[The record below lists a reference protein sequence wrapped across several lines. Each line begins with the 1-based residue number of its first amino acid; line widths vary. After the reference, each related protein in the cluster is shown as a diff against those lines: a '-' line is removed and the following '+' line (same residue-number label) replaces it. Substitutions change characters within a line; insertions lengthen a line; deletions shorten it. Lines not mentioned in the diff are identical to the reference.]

1 MVKKMKF
8 LDKAKIRVISGH
20 GGNGMVAW
28 RREKYVD
35 KGGPAGGDG
44 GRGGDIY
51 FVADENMSTLLDFKI
66 KSVFKAPSGENGGI
80 KGMHGACA
88 KDLYLKVPMGTIVRD
103 TKTGNIIAD
112 LTEHEQ
118 TVLIAKG
125 GRGGRGNARFAT
137 AQKRAPQFCEPGE
150 PGIERVLELELKLI
164 ADIGL
169 LGMPNAGKSTFI
181 SAVSSAKPKI
191 ADYPF
196 TTLVPNLGVVKKP
209 DGGSY
214 VIADIP
220 GLIEG
225 ASKGV
230 GLGHEFL
237 RHVERCRF
245 LVHIV
250 DLTAENPVEN
260 YKIINNELKK
270 HSEGLANLYQILVL
284 NKIDAILEE
293 DLEELKKEFKPL
305 AKDIFTISAVTKQG
319 LDELLYFIS
328 NKVDEIPKPEFDID
342 VEEDLGAYDN
352 DDSAF
357 EVNKVAKDV
366 YIISGGK
373 INRLAKVTDAR
384 NTEQV
389 VRLQNIM
396 KSMGVFEKLHQYGLK
411 NGDTVILGHLE
422 LGYYDDEIWGE
433 GSKI

>member
-1 MVKKMKF
+1 MKF
-8 LDKAKIRVISGH
+8 IDKAKIRLISGH

-66 KSVFKAPSGENGGI
+66 KSIFKAQAGENGGI

-88 KDLYLKVPMGTIVRD
+88 KDLYIKVPIGTMVRD

-112 LTEHEQ
+112 LTQHEQ
-118 TVLIAKG
+118 TVLVAKG

-196 TTLVPNLGVVKKP
+196 TTLVPNLGVVKKS

-225 ASKGV
+225 ASEGV

-245 LVHIV
+245 LLHIV
-250 DLTAENPVEN
+250 DLTAENPLEN
-260 YKIINNELKK
+260 YQIINKELEK
-270 HSEGLANLYQILVL
+270 HSQQLSDLYQILVL
-284 NKIDAILEE
+284 NKIDSISK
-293 DLEELKKEFKPL
+293 EELENYKKDF
-305 AKDIFTISAVTKQG
+305 ASFAQDIFAISAVTKEGVEQ
-319 LDELLYFIS
+319 LLHFIS
-328 NKVDEIPKPEFDID
+328 RKIDEIPKPKFDID
-342 VEEDLGAYDN
+342 IEEDVGAYDN
-352 DDSAF
+352 DDSSF
-357 EVNKVAKDV
+357 EVNRAAKDV
-366 YIISGGK
+366 YIITGGK
-373 INRLAKVTDAR
+373 LSRLAKVTDAR

-389 VRLQNIM
+389 IRLQNIM
-396 KSMGVFEKLHQYGLK
+396 KSMGVFDKLHKLGLK
-411 NGDTVILGHLE
+411 NGDTVIIGHLE

-433 GSKI
+433 ES

>member
-1 MVKKMKF
+1 MKF

-118 TVLIAKG
+118 KVLIAKG

-150 PGIERVLELELKLI
+150 PGIERILELELKLI

-196 TTLVPNLGVVKKP
+196 TTLVPNLGVVKKS

-225 ASKGV
+225 ASEGV

-293 DLEELKKEFKPL
+293 DLERLKNEFKPL
-305 AKDIFTISAVTKQG
+305 AKDIFAISAVTKQG
-319 LDELLYFIS
+319 LDDLLYFIS

-342 VEEDLGAYDN
+342 IEEDFGAYDN

-389 VRLQNIM
+389 VRLQNIL

-433 GSKI
+433 GSKV

>member
-1 MVKKMKF
+1 M
-8 LDKAKIRVISGH
+8 
-20 GGNGMVAW
+20 
-28 RREKYVD
+28 
-35 KGGPAGGDG
+35 
-44 GRGGDIY
+44 
-51 FVADENMSTLLDFKI
+51 
-66 KSVFKAPSGENGGI
+66 
-80 KGMHGACA
+80 
-88 KDLYLKVPMGTIVRD
+88 
-103 TKTGNIIAD
+103 
-112 LTEHEQ
+112 
-118 TVLIAKG
+118 
-125 GRGGRGNARFAT
+125 
-137 AQKRAPQFCEPGE
+137 
-150 PGIERVLELELKLI
+150 
-164 ADIGL
+164 
-169 LGMPNAGKSTFI
+169 
-181 SAVSSAKPKI
+181 
-191 ADYPF
+191 
-196 TTLVPNLGVVKKP
+196 
-209 DGGSY
+209 
-214 VIADIP
+214 
-220 GLIEG
+220 
-225 ASKGV
+225 
-230 GLGHEFL
+230 
-237 RHVERCRF
+237 
-245 LVHIV
+245 HIV

-293 DLEELKKEFKPL
+293 DLEELKKEFKPF

-319 LDELLYFIS
+319 LDDLLYFIS

>member
-1 MVKKMKF
+1 MKF
-8 LDKAKIRVISGH
+8 IDKAKIRVISGH

-44 GRGGDIY
+44 GRGGDVY

-66 KSVFKAPSGENGGI
+66 KSVFKAKSGENGGI
-80 KGMHGACA
+80 KGMHGASA
-88 KDLYLKVPMGTIVRD
+88 KDLYIKVPAGTIVRD
-103 TKTGNIIAD
+103 SKTGKIIGD

-118 TVLIAKG
+118 KILVAKG

-137 AQKRAPQFCEPGE
+137 AQKKAPQFCEPGE

-196 TTLVPNLGVVKKP
+196 TTLVPNLGVVQKS

-225 ASKGV
+225 ASEGV

-245 LVHIV
+245 LLHIV
-250 DLTAENPVEN
+250 DLTEENPIEN
-260 YKIINNELKK
+260 YKIINDELKK
-270 HSEGLANLYQILVL
+270 HSEHLGNLYQILVL
-284 NKIDAILEE
+284 NKIDAILKE
-293 DLEELKKEFKPL
+293 DLDKFVKEFKSYNT
-305 AKDIFTISAVTKQG
+305 DIYPISAVTREGIK
-319 LDELLYFIS
+319 ELLHFIDA
-328 NKVDEIPKPEFDID
+328 KVDEIPKPVIELDID
-342 VEEDLGAYDN
+342 EDIDAYNN
-352 DDSAF
+352 DDSEF
-357 EVNKVAKDV
+357 EITKVAKDV
-366 YIISGGK
+366 YILSGGK

-389 VRLQNIM
+389 IRFQNIL
-396 KSMGVFEKLHQYGLK
+396 KSMGVFEELAKQGLK
-411 NGDTVILGHLE
+411 NGDTLIIGHLE
-422 LGYYDDEIWGE
+422 LSYYDDEIWGE
-433 GSKI
+433 TTSKL

>member
-1 MVKKMKF
+1 MKF

-66 KSVFKAPSGENGGI
+66 KSVYKAQSGENGGI
-80 KGMHGACA
+80 KNMHGACA
-88 KDLYLKVPMGTIVRD
+88 KDLYIKVPLGTVVRD

-112 LTEHEQ
+112 FTENEQ
-118 TVLIAKG
+118 KILIAKG

-150 PGIERVLELELKLI
+150 PGIERTLELELKLI
-164 ADIGL
+164 ADVGL

-181 SAVSSAKPKI
+181 SKVSSAKPKI

-196 TTLVPNLGVVKKP
+196 TTLVPHLGVVKNA

-225 ASKGV
+225 ASEGV

-245 LVHIV
+245 LIHIV
-250 DLTAENPVEN
+250 DITAENPVNN
-260 YKIINNELKK
+260 YNIINNELKK
-270 HSEGLANLYQILVL
+270 HSERLGGLYQILVL
-284 NKIDAILEE
+284 NKIDALSKEE
-293 DLEELKKEFKPL
+293 VNKYIEEFKQYSPE
-305 AKDIFTISAVTKQG
+305 IFAISAVTG
-319 LDELLYFIS
+319 ENIDNLMHFVDM
-328 NKVDEIPKPEFDID
+328 KVEEIPKPVFEIS
-342 VEEDLGAYDN
+342 VEDDLGAYDN
-352 DDSAF
+352 DDSDF
-357 EVNKVAKDV
+357 EITKLAKDA

-389 VRLQNIM
+389 IRLQNIL
-396 KSMGVFEKLHQYGLK
+396 KSMGVFDRLREYGLK

-422 LGYYDDEIWGE
+422 LAYYDDEIWG
-433 GSKI
+433 G

>member
-1 MVKKMKF
+1 MVKF
-8 LDKAKIRVISGH
+8 LDKAKIRIISGH

-66 KSVFKAPSGENGGI
+66 KSVFKADRGENGGI

-88 KDLYLKVPMGTIVRD
+88 KDLYIKVPLGTMVRD
-103 TKTGNIIAD
+103 TKSGKIIAD
-112 LTEHEQ
+112 FTENEQ
-118 TVLIAKG
+118 TILIAKG

-196 TTLVPNLGVVKKP
+196 TTLVPNLGVVQKS

-225 ASKGV
+225 ASEGV

-245 LVHIV
+245 LLHIV

-270 HSEGLANLYQILVL
+270 HSEQLGSLYQIVAL
-284 NKIDAILEE
+284 NKIDAIHSE
-293 DLEELKKEFKPL
+293 DVEKFTNEFKKL
-305 AKDIFTISAVTKQG
+305 TNDVYSISAVTHQG
-319 LDELLYFIS
+319 IESLLHFIDK
-328 NKVDEIPKPEFDID
+328 KVDEIPKPIFE
-342 VEEDLGAYDN
+342 VQLEEDEDAYNN

-357 EVNKVAKDV
+357 EIAKIAKDAF
-366 YIISGGK
+366 IINGGK
-373 INRLAKVTDAR
+373 INRLASVTDSR

-389 VRLQNIM
+389 IRLQNIL
-396 KSMGVFEKLHQYGLK
+396 KGMGVFEELKKHGLK
-411 NGDTVILGHLE
+411 NGDAVILGNLE
-422 LGYYDDEIWGE
+422 LAYYDDEFWGE
-433 GSKI
+433 G

>member
-1 MVKKMKF
+1 MKF

-225 ASKGV
+225 ASEGV
-230 GLGHEFL
+230 GLGHVFL

-260 YKIINNELKK
+260 YKIINNELRK

-284 NKIDAILEE
+284 NKIDAVLDE
-293 DLEELKKEFKPL
+293 DLEKLKNEFKPL
-305 AKDIFTISAVTKQG
+305 AKDIFTISAATKQG

>member
-1 MVKKMKF
+1 MKF

-112 LTEHEQ
+112 WTEHEQ

-150 PGIERVLELELKLI
+150 PGIERILELELKLI

-225 ASKGV
+225 ASEGV

-284 NKIDAILEE
+284 NKIDAILDE
-293 DLEELKKEFKPL
+293 DLKKFKNEFKPF
-305 AKDIFTISAVTKQG
+305 AKDIFTISAATKQG

-396 KSMGVFEKLHQYGLK
+396 KSMGVFEKLQQYGLK

-433 GSKI
+433 GSKV